1 MSQQKPLNWAYSL
14 ILLLGLSIGCADSAG
29 PTYTGTNMAGAEM
42 GGMMN
47 VGGTVIQPGAQLA
60 LRSET
65 NQNIVDVGGN
75 LELRLRYVMNNTDP
89 VARQR
94 VSFELLNQSQMPA
107 PQGVDGTGLSALS
120 TTTNERG
127 EASVTVI
134 AGQMPTA
141 IVVKA
146 FDPSNVQVAPIYWRV
161 TVANSGEGGLEVTV
175 NYNAQNGRY
184 NFNQFSAA
192 RVTLFQ
198 NTPCDQIRASA
209 PNFVNAYES
218 LPEIYPYTDLD
229 NKVNSASLP
238 NGLVLS
244 IAALIYNQGGAPVT
258 FGCVEGIRPQ
268 GGQILPVEVVTGDL
282 PLAFKGVYTSLNRFD
297 LIQALQDSEELST
310 LGDIFYFLRILG
322 GSNEQLGAGVIE
334 TICRIAD
341 FQGVACEI
349 IEGVAGGAL
358 GNIINNQIPEN
369 VKSVLRIVG
378 ETLDIVGDLTI
389 VGEIEFS
396 QSANADRIFV
406 GNDNRWQRLRF
417 NWDVDC
423 QMPGMCQR
431 EVTFSQLGD
440 HSSRNV
446 AGLFDAQ
453 EQADGTVAIL
463 EHNFAIAYGNII
475 LGLLEA
481 WILPLAY
488 GDGSGTPIA
497 LKDFLEINL
506 SGVCESIN
514 ERFNLPSDSD
524 TCINALAI
532 ILSGVINEQ
541 VGRLNFTDD
550 QLVMRGSF
558 TPRDNDN
565 DLSIDKLD
573 NGQWIGVIDG
583 NLEFRGCFTACRGGE
598 CEGPVCQV
606 ADAGNSTQPNNN
618 P

>member
-1 MSQQKPLNWAYSL
+1 MSYNHSSKAVFASL
-14 ILLLGLSIGCADSAG
+14 LSLSLCLGCTDSAG
-29 PTYTGTNMAGAEM
+29 PTYTAGTEMAGM
-42 GGMMN
+42 GMAGTPMM
-47 VGGTVIQPGAQLA
+47 GTVIQPGAQLA

-65 NQNIVDVGGN
+65 NQNIVDVGGT
-75 LELRLRYVMNNTDP
+75 LELRLRYVMNNITP
-89 VARQR
+89 VASQR
-94 VSFELLNQSQMPA
+94 ISFELLNQAQMPA

-120 TTTNERG
+120 TTTNGRG
-127 EASVTVI
+127 EASVSVV
-134 AGQMPTA
+134 AGQMPTSL
-141 IVVKA
+141 VVKA
-146 FDPSNVQVAPIYWRV
+146 FDPSNIQVAPIYWRV

-175 NYNAQNGRY
+175 NYNAQMGRY

-198 NTPCDQIRASA
+198 NTPCAQIMASA

-244 IAALIYNQGGAPVT
+244 VAALIYNQGGAPVT
-258 FGCVEGIRPQ
+258 FGCVEGVRPQ
-268 GGQILPVEVVTGDL
+268 GGQIIPIEVITTDL

-297 LIQALQDSEELST
+297 LIQALQNSEELST

-322 GSNEQLGAGVIE
+322 GSNEQLGSGIIE
-334 TICRIAD
+334 TICRIAN
-341 FQGVACEI
+341 FEGVACEI

-358 GNIINNQIPEN
+358 GNIINEN
-369 VKSVLRIVG
+369 LPMNVRSVLRIVG

-396 QSANADRIFV
+396 QSANAEGIFV

-417 NWDVDC
+417 NWDADC
-423 QMPGMCQR
+423 PMPGMCQR

-453 EQADGTVAIL
+453 EQMDGTVAIL
-463 EHNFAIAYGNII
+463 EHNFAVAYGNII

-481 WILPLAY
+481 WIIPLAY
-488 GDGSGTPIA
+488 GDGSGNPIA
-497 LKDFLEINL
+497 LRDFLEINL
-506 SGVCESIN
+506 AGACSSIN
-514 ERFNLPSDSD
+514 DYFSLPADST
-524 TCINALAI
+524 TCINALAVV
-532 ILSGVINEQ
+532 LSGVITEQ
-541 VGRLNFTDD
+541 VGRLNFNED
-550 QLVMRGSF
+550 QLVMRGYF
-558 TPRDNDN
+558 TPLDTDN

-583 NLEFRGCFTACRGGE
+583 GLEFRGCFNACRGSE
-598 CEGPVCQV
+598 CDGPDCQI
-606 ADAGNSTQPNNN
+606 AAPMTP
-618 P
+618 

>member
-1 MSQQKPLNWAYSL
+1 MSYKNFWGVALASL
-14 ILLLGLSIGCADSAG
+14 LSLGLSLGCSDSSG
-29 PTYTGTNMAGAEM
+29 PAYMAGTEM
-42 GGMMN
+42 AGTEMAGTEM
-47 VGGTVIQPGAQLA
+47 VGGTVIQPGSQLA
-60 LRSET
+60 LQPET
-65 NQNIVDVGGN
+65 NQNIVDVGGT
-75 LELRLRYVMNNTDP
+75 LDLRLRYVMNNVTP

-94 VSFELLNQSQMPA
+94 ISFELLTQAQMPA

-127 EASVTVI
+127 EASVTVV
-134 AGQMPTA
+134 AGQMPTSL
-141 IVVKA
+141 IVKA
-146 FDPSNVQVAPIYWRV
+146 FDPSNVQVAPVYWRV

-175 NYNAQNGRY
+175 NYNAQGGRY

-198 NTPCDQIRASA
+198 NTPCAQIMGSA

-218 LPEIYPYTDLD
+218 LTEIYPYTDLD

-244 IAALIYNQGGAPVT
+244 VAALIYNQGGAPVT

-268 GGQILPVEVVTGDL
+268 GGQIIPVEVITTDL
-282 PLAFKGVYTSLNRFD
+282 PLAFKGVYTALNRFD
-297 LIQALQDSEELST
+297 LIQALQESEELNT

-322 GSNEQLGAGVIE
+322 GSNEQLGAGIIQ
-334 TICRIAD
+334 TICRVAN
-341 FQGVACEI
+341 FEGVACEI

-358 GNIINNQIPEN
+358 GNIINQNLPDN
-369 VKSVLRIVG
+369 VRTVLRIVG
-378 ETLDIVGDLTI
+378 ETLDIVGSLTI

-396 QSANADRIFV
+396 QSANAEGIFV

-417 NWDVDC
+417 DWDVDC
-423 QMPGMCQR
+423 PMPGMCQR

-453 EQADGTVAIL
+453 EQTDGTVAIL

-481 WILPLAY
+481 WIIPLAY
-488 GDGSGTPIA
+488 GDGSGNPVA
-497 LKDFLEINL
+497 LRDFLEQNLAGACGAINDYF
-506 SGVCESIN
+506 S
-514 ERFNLPSDSD
+514 LPADSN
-524 TCINALAI
+524 TCINALAVV
-532 ILSGVINEQ
+532 LSGVITEQ
-541 VGRLNFTDD
+541 VGRLNFNED
-550 QLVMRGSF
+550 QLVMRGYF
-558 TPRDNDN
+558 TPLDTDN

-583 NLEFRGCFTACRGGE
+583 GLEFKGCFNACRGSE
-598 CEGPVCQV
+598 CDGPACQI
-606 ADAGNSTQPNNN
+606 AMSTDIP
-618 P
+618 